1 MAYGRI
7 TKKQSEILEYIKS
20 QILNKGYP
28 PSVRDICVA
37 VDLKSTSSVHAH
49 LETLEKNG
57 YIRRDPTKPR
67 AIEVLGLSSDSNV
80 SGLNQEIVNIPLVG
94 HITAGQPILAV
105 ENIDEYIPLPINL
118 VKGSDNFILRVK
130 GESMI
135 NAGILNDDYIVV
147 DRKNTASN
155 SQIVVALINGE
166 SSTVK
171 RFFKE
176 GNLVRLQPEN
186 EFMEPLILDERYVD
200 IIGVVTGVFR
210 TL

>member
-1 MAYGRI
+1 MYLDLHE
-7 TKKQSEILEYIKS
+7 KQVLVLEFIKE
-20 QILNKGYP
+20 QLAAKGYP
-28 PSVRDICVA
+28 PSVREICSA
-37 VDLKSTSSVHAH
+37 VDIKSTSTVHGYLNK
-49 LETLEKNG
+49 LESKG

-105 ENIDEYIPLPINL
+105 ENIDEYVPLPVNL

>member
-1 MAYGRI
+1 MYLDLNE
-7 TKKQSEILEYIKS
+7 KQVLVLEFIKE
-20 QILNKGYP
+20 QLAAKGYP
-28 PSVRDICVA
+28 PSVREICSA
-37 VDLKSTSSVHAH
+37 VDIKSTSTVHGYLNK
-49 LETLEKNG
+49 LESKG
-57 YIRRDPTKPR
+57 YIRRDTTKPR

-105 ENIDEYIPLPINL
+105 ENIDEYIPLPVNL

>member
-1 MAYGRI
+1 MYLDLNE
-7 TKKQSEILEYIKS
+7 KQVLVLEFIKE
-20 QILNKGYP
+20 QLAAKGYP
-28 PSVRDICVA
+28 PSVREICSA
-37 VDLKSTSSVHAH
+37 VDIKSTSTVHGYLNK
-49 LETLEKNG
+49 LESKG

-105 ENIDEYIPLPINL
+105 ENIDEYVPLPVNL

>member
-1 MAYGRI
+1 MYLDLNE
-7 TKKQSEILEYIKS
+7 KQVLVLEFIKE
-20 QILNKGYP
+20 QLAAKGYP
-28 PSVRDICVA
+28 PSVREICSA
-37 VDLKSTSSVHAH
+37 VDIKSTSTVHGYLNK
-49 LETLEKNG
+49 LESKG

-67 AIEVLGLSSDSNV
+67 AIEVLGLSSDNV
-80 SGLNQEIVNIPLVG
+80 TGLNQEIINIPLVG

-105 ENIDEYIPLPINL
+105 ENIDEYIPLPVNL

-130 GESMI
+130 VESMI

>member
-1 MAYGRI
+1 MYLDLNE
-7 TKKQSEILEYIKS
+7 KQVLVLEFIKE
-20 QILNKGYP
+20 QLAAKGYP
-28 PSVRDICVA
+28 PSVREICSA
-37 VDLKSTSSVHAH
+37 VDIKSTSTVHGYLNK
-49 LETLEKNG
+49 LESKG

>member
-1 MAYGRI
+1 MYLDLNE
-7 TKKQSEILEYIKS
+7 KQVLVLEFIKE
-20 QILNKGYP
+20 QLAAKGYP
-28 PSVRDICVA
+28 PSVREICSA
-37 VDLKSTSSVHAH
+37 VDIKSTSTVHGYLNK
-49 LETLEKNG
+49 LESKG

-67 AIEVLGLSSDSNV
+67 AIEVLGLSSDNV
-80 SGLNQEIVNIPLVG
+80 TGLNQEIINIPLVG

-105 ENIDEYIPLPINL
+105 ENIDEYIPLPVNL

>member
-1 MAYGRI
+1 MYLDLNE
-7 TKKQSEILEYIKS
+7 KQVLVLEFIKE
-20 QILNKGYP
+20 QLAAKGYP
-28 PSVRDICVA
+28 PSVREICSA
-37 VDLKSTSSVHAH
+37 VDIKSTSTVHGYLNK
-49 LETLEKNG
+49 LESKG

-105 ENIDEYIPLPINL
+105 ENIDEYIPLPVNL